1 MTTEH
6 WDLAI
11 SVMWLGRNLLIS
23 FLGCACFTAD
33 VSSDFSAALLCLCT
47 LTITLSISICWYS
60 VVWGKALNEKDR
72 SCSHLCLSCLH
83 PTAPTIQLGHLSHPG
98 PAVLLRSLATP
109 IPAALFYS
117 PSSQGLRECSL
128 LHGHLCHDGWEMGY
142 IHLHEMLHMQTPKG
156 SCFPKTPLKPLSLSW
171 LFHRCCWKQV
181 LRGHQLLK
189 SR

>member
-33 VSSDFSAALLCLCT
+33 VSSDFSATLLCLCT

-60 VVWGKALNEKDR
+60 VVWRKDLNEKGY
-72 SCSHLCLSCLH
+72 SCSHLCCSSLH

-117 PSSQGLRECSL
+117 PSLQGPRERSF
-128 LHGHLCHDGWEMGY
+128 LHGHLCHGWDISICMKCS
-142 IHLHEMLHMQTPKG
+142 ICKSWKVAASHSKDISQISVALLVLP
-156 SCFPKTPLKPLSLSW
+156 PL
-171 LFHRCCWKQV
+171 
-181 LRGHQLLK
+181 LLK
-189 SR
+189 AGG